1 MSFVMQ
7 IRVAN
12 NNMKIMKTRVA
23 FSMMR
28 KGLSCIFLKQNL
40 ISMILYISQDD
51 GNFFHRMLEKLK
63 VNFII
68 FINCFNQIQ
77 EIAFIKERL
86 MIVIFNT
93 IPNFLN
99 ERTTLKNMVN
109 IFTIMVIEI
118 TFVCNL

>member
-1 MSFVMQ
+1 MV
-7 IRVAN
+7 
-12 NNMKIMKTRVA
+12 
-23 FSMMR
+23 
-28 KGLSCIFLKQNL
+28 
-40 ISMILYISQDD
+40 LYISQDD

-93 IPNFLN
+93 IPKFLN